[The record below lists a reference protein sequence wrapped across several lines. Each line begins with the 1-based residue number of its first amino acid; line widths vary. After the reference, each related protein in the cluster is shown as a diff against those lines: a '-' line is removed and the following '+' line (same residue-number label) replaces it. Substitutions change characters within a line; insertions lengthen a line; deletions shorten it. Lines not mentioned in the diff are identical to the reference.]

1 MKLTTVLMTLA
12 VGLSG
17 QIAFGQT
24 IQACRNNTDD
34 TLRQVTSSD
43 ECRVNETYETSN
55 AQGPAGTREASSPLD
70 HLKRTLATVVHPKDR
85 NWQIGILVDLRTVTA
100 PTTILAIPVPP
111 DYIQRSRVVYATDE
125 VYVISSNGYSYV
137 ARERIQGPVS
147 ATINRLIVI
156 AIEGNRLYL
165 MDEHGK
171 QHTAI
176 IEKTTLEKEAANPPE
191 ASR

>member
-1 MKLTTVLMTLA
+1 MKPTTVLMALA

-24 IQACRNNTDD
+24 IQACRNNTDGN
-34 TLRQVTSSD
+34 LRQVTSSD
-43 ECRVNETYETSN
+43 ECRVSETYETSN
-55 AQGPAGTREASSPLD
+55 GQDPAGTREASPLH
-70 HLKRTLATVVHPKDR
+70 HLKRILATVVHPKDR
-85 NWQIGILVDLRTVTA
+85 NRQIGILVDLRTVTA

-137 ARERIQGPVS
+137 ARERIRGPVS
-147 ATINRLIVI
+147 ATIDRLIVI

-165 MDEHGK
+165 RDEHGK

-176 IEKTTLEKEAANPPE
+176 IEKTTLEKDAANPPE